1 MDLFQNVDLYSFS
14 SGKKTNKMNHMNI
27 SIHFIVGHTENQ
39 FKGNTFV
46 HSLFSSEWAI
56 DQKHQKKRRNIRE
69 MKQIQRQY
77 ESEPEKK

>member
-1 MDLFQNVDLYSFS
+1 
-14 SGKKTNKMNHMNI
+14 MNI
-27 SIHFIVGHTENQ
+27 HSLHCWSVITQNQ